1 MLITEQQ
8 LQIFPNAGPQAGEQ
22 CAAAEVVIDQSQQA
36 LGGRVKVVEVRRP
49 AVRGAV
55 VDVAQGFDDAAQA
68 GGALFDQ
75 LVLDRGHGG
84 VSGCSG
90 AVVRQRER
98 LHGPIRWIARGWVGQ
113 SAAI

>member
-1 MLITEQQ
+1 MLITEKQ

-55 VDVAQGFDDAAQA
+55 VDVVQGFDDAAQA

-75 LVLDRGHGG
+75 LVLGRG
-84 VSGCSG
+84 
-90 AVVRQRER
+90 
-98 LHGPIRWIARGWVGQ
+98 
-113 SAAI
+113 